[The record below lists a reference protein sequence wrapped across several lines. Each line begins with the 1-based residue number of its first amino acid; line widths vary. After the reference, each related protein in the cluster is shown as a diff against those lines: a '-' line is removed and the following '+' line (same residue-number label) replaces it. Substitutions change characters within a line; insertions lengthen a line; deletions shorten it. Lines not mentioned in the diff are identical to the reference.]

1 MKSNCNKCMHKEM
14 CKYKDNVNGEDIL
27 AKVQADYPFI
37 AEIDFSCRY
46 FEKREKATSVSENKP
61 QKASKK
67 AELVMNEPE
76 ASDVPVKEDFA
87 DSPDEPSGTADSF
100 EDIRIADF
108 GLDADA
114 TEELIRIG
122 GEDVR
127 IRDLKGIA
135 DKMKPITKM
144 TVNARLQAFNHSL

>member
-14 CKYKDNVNGEDIL
+14 CKYRDNVNSEEIL
-27 AKVQADYPFI
+27 AKVQEDYPFI

-46 FEKREKATSVSENKP
+46 FEKRERAAPAPENKP

-67 AELVMNEPE
+67 AEMPVMNEPE
-76 ASDVPVKEDFA
+76 VPDVPEKEDV
-87 DSPDEPSGTADSF
+87 PDAPTGTADTF
-100 EDIRIADF
+100 DDIRIADF
-108 GLDADA
+108 GLDADV
-114 TEELIRIG
+114 TEELIGLG

-135 DKMKPITKM
+135 DKMKPITK
-144 TVNARLQAFNHSL
+144 TKVNARLQAFNHSL